1 MTDVALV
8 CEEHDPLDGS
18 VHGQLTCSKDVFDLA
33 GAERLAGNLQ
43 VEPLL
48 CFPLTHLDLQD
59 LHNPRLRTEVC
70 CILRCQSAH
79 SILGLKAR

>member
-33 GAERLAGNLQ
+33 SAERLAGNLQ
-43 VEPLL
+43 VRYQQLSATLDMLLENSFGAFGRQPLL
-48 CFPLTHLDLQD
+48 CLTFIDRAIT
-59 LHNPRLRTEVC
+59 N
-70 CILRCQSAH
+70 
-79 SILGLKAR
+79 